1 LKDPLSLNFVIPVSR
16 DPGEPVSHRIYGYLR
31 NAILEGTLQPGE
43 ELPSTRDL
51 AEQLG
56 VSRTTIVTAY
66 EHLLAEGFA
75 VSHQGSRTRVAA
87 GVPRAGRRRNR
98 TSPEGSDPGI
108 ALSRFGNAS
117 AVCGVTAPSVVDKGK
132 RLRYDFVYGR
142 AATEVFPFETWRRL
156 LLQQARAVTAT
167 ALDYGGSN
175 GLPVL
180 REAIAAHLRKSRAVV
195 CDPDQV
201 IIVNGSQ
208 QALDLTARVL
218 VNPGDTVAIEDPH
231 YIGAR
236 EVFLAAGAK
245 LCPVPVDAE
254 GLRVTE
260 LPAAAKLVFTTPSH
274 QFPTGTVMTL
284 PRRLE
289 LLEWARQHNAVILED
304 DYDGEFHYEGQPVE
318 SMQGLDSAGRVVYT
332 GTFSRTIF
340 PSLRIGYLIVP
351 KALVAA
357 FTGAKW
363 LCDRHTAGLEQAT
376 LAEFIRSN
384 AYERHLRKL
393 RKRNA
398 ARRLALLQAIEDF
411 IGPANAKVTGE
422 KSGAHLA
429 LWPRKPIDEQTIR
442 ERAAALDVGVYGA
455 GAYYLSSSHNTR
467 RACILLGF
475 SRMTEKEI
483 REGIRRLATT
493 GIA

>member
-1 LKDPLSLNFVIPVSR
+1 M
-16 DPGEPVSHRIYGYLR
+16 SHRIYGYLR
-31 NAILEGTLQPGE
+31 TAILDGTLHAGE

-75 VSHQGSRTRVAA
+75 VSRQGSRTRVAE
-87 GVPRAGRRRNR
+87 VPGTGRRKRNSMGGED
-98 TSPEGSDPGI
+98 TGI
-108 ALSRFGNAS
+108 AMSRFGA
-117 AVCGVTAPSVVDKGK
+117 AAAKCGLTSPSTAGKGK
-132 RLRYDFVYGR
+132 RLRYDFVYGH
-142 AATEVFPFETWRRL
+142 AATEVFPFEAWRRL
-156 LLQQARAVTAT
+156 LLQQARMLTSK
-167 ALDYGGSN
+167 ALDYGDPN
-175 GLPVL
+175 GLPAL
-180 REAIAAHLRKSRAVV
+180 REAIAAHVRKSRAVI
-195 CDPDQV
+195 CDPGQV

-218 VNPGDTVAIEDPH
+218 VDPGDTVAIEDPH

-236 EVFLAAGAK
+236 EVFAAAGAR
-245 LCPVPVDAE
+245 LSPVAVDGE
-254 GLRVTE
+254 GLRVQE
-260 LPAAAKLVFTTPSH
+260 LPATSKLVFTTPSH
-274 QFPTGTVMTL
+274 QFPTGVVMSL
-284 PRRLE
+284 KRRLE
-289 LLEWARQHNAVILED
+289 LLEWARRRNAVILED

-318 SMQGLDSAGRVVYT
+318 SMQGLDPAGRVVYT

-340 PSLRIGYLIVP
+340 PSLRIGYLVVP
-351 KALVAA
+351 KSLVAA

-393 RKRNA
+393 RRRNA
-398 ARRLALLQAIEDF
+398 ARRQALLQAIADF
-411 IGPANAKVTGE
+411 IGARNADVSGE

-429 LWPRKPIDEQTIR
+429 IWPRKSIEEQVIR

-455 GAYYLSSSHNTR
+455 GPYFLGPHQDART
-467 RACILLGF
+467 CILLGF
-475 SRMTEKEI
+475 SRMTEEEI
-483 REGIRRLATT
+483 REGIRRLGTT